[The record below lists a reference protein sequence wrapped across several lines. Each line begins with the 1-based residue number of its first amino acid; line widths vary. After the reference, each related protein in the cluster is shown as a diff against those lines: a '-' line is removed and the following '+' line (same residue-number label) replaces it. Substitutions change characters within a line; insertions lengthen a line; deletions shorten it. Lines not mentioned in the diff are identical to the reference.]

1 MTNHEVDVLVITAL
15 KLERL
20 AVREHLTNLA
30 VETESTVAA
39 DLGTSLSSPGQRI
52 AVIETGPGN
61 VDAGVMAVR
70 AEEAF
75 RPEYIVMF
83 GIAGGVK
90 DVGIGDVVASRK
102 VYWVEG
108 GKATTGFKSRPEFAP
123 VSPSLVQLAKAVAAD
138 NMWMER
144 AKGTAGSWPDT
155 GRDPEGFVGP
165 IVVGE
170 KVVASERAQVAEVI
184 ASSYSDS
191 IAVDMEDFG
200 ALRGGTASERAK
212 AIAIRG
218 ISDLLSKKGEADA
231 DGSQP
236 LATANGAAFL
246 FDLLDRLASS
256 EAVAKA
262 ESNTEAGDSV
272 PVSIDRATQ
281 VLSAGRK
288 LYPAGPQQDGLW
300 ERAGG
305 DPSRL
310 LYDGPGATKW
320 WHAIQL
326 LEKGG
331 GGAVTLDSLVTEMRE
346 EYSGNADLAALD

>member
-20 AVREHLTNLA
+20 AVREHLENVT
-30 VETESTVAA
+30 VETETTLAA

-61 VDAGVMAVR
+61 IDAGVMAVR

-108 GKATTGFKSRPEFAP
+108 GKAETRFKARPEFAP
-123 VSPSLVQLAKAVAAD
+123 VSPSLVQLAKAVAA
-138 NMWMER
+138 NNAWMDR
-144 AKGTAGSWPDT
+144 AKGAAGSWPDT
-155 GRDPEGFVGP
+155 GRDPDGLIGP

-170 KVVASERAQVAEVI
+170 KVVASERAQIAKVI
-184 ASSYSDS
+184 ASAYSDS
-191 IAVDMEDFG
+191 IAIDMEDFG

-212 AIAIRG
+212 VIAIRG
-218 ISDLLSKKGEADA
+218 ISDLLSKKAEADA

-236 LATANGAAFL
+236 LAAANGAAFL

-256 EAVAKA
+256 KTVVEA
-262 ESNTEAGDSV
+262 EASRGV
-272 PVSIDRATQ
+272 PASADRVTQ
-281 VLSAGRK
+281 VLSVGRQ

-305 DPSRL
+305 DASRL

-331 GGAVTLDSLVTEMRE
+331 GGAITLDALIKEMRG
-346 EYSGNADLAALD
+346 EYSGNADLAALG